1 MNVEISYNGEPITL
15 RTVKNGFNAC
25 RRQQYCI
32 KVRCKSPAR
41 SKTLITSV
49 SLELLGEIAGL
60 ARGVQGLRGK
70 EGPLAA
76 GSSLWRAL
84 KAMCVKALAKCALD
98 CQAAPAPSPGV
109 QPSRKGGTKE
119 GMAIASAYGS
129 GWKGANLLEL
139 KTQGFQVVKASQLE
153 ASGLPPED
161 RAALARFVTRNM
173 IGSLPGSLRGQPYFV
188 HEPEGQ
194 EILCAA
200 VVHIALQPSTSTA
213 QPATCAPVVRCAD
226 LSRSCP

>member
-1 MNVEISYNGEPITL
+1 M
-15 RTVKNGFNAC
+15 
-25 RRQQYCI
+25 
-32 KVRCKSPAR
+32 
-41 SKTLITSV
+41 
-49 SLELLGEIAGL
+49 
-60 ARGVQGLRGK
+60 RGK

-84 KAMCVKALAKCALD
+84 KAISVKALAKCALD

-200 VVHIALQPSTSTA
+200 VVHILHCSPRPPPLNPPRAPLLFAA
-213 QPATCAPVVRCAD
+213 QISPVRVPIRGAQGAGRKVQRAQSPD
-226 LSRSCP
+226 ERRGR